1 MAVSG
6 DIQKFYYALALVAA
20 GRRCYER
27 HWTGVG
33 PQTSD
38 FGPQTS
44 AVRICYTNELNPE
57 I

>member
-27 HWTGVG
+27 HT
-33 PQTSD
+33 QALRL
-38 FGPQTS
+38 S
-44 AVRICYTNELNPE
+44 AISSQL
-57 I
+57 